1 MTIKKK
7 LILGASALFVMVLGG
22 NFFASL
28 TIKSLISAN
37 ELSELR
43 ANQLSEIKDYQN
55 NITKTT
61 LLSMDIIVDQKEGV
75 SKERLSEIDTL
86 FGEIKKLQNVIEKL
100 SDTPEEKALVTK
112 LAGESTQLQDL
123 LKKDLLNAIQKGLK
137 GEDIEKDLEKL
148 DNALDSTS
156 EQVSKTVGAIFQ
168 SVEDEL
174 QKANAQ
180 AKQTASNSIVAIVLL
195 TLFVTVFIIVG
206 ALILLRSVLG
216 SVSKLQV
223 IALDLAQGN
232 GDLTKRINIKEDDE
246 IGEVSRNFDSFL
258 DVLQKLISMGKI
270 SSSENVAVSQEL
282 STTALEI
289 GKRVEDEVATVQK
302 TVINTNRINAI
313 AKESYEATQE
323 VSKGIEIAND
333 TLENAKKIVLDLAN
347 TILENSIKELD
358 LAEKLNTLSRDTEQ
372 VKSVL
377 SVIVDIADQTN
388 LLALN
393 AAIEAARA
401 GEHGRGFAVV
411 ADEVRSLAERTQKA
425 LTEINATINVV
436 VQAINQSSDE
446 MNKNAESFKQMTQ
459 SAKDVSTSIV
469 DAANVM
475 TKAVVATEHSIKSSQ
490 SINDNVAI
498 VVAEMKNIDDIS
510 TKNARSVEEIA
521 SASEHLY
528 KLTEELNN
536 GLSKFRT

>member
-61 LLSMDIIVDQKEGV
+61 LLAMDIIIDQKEGV

-100 SDTPEEKALVTK
+100 SDTPEEKVLATK

-258 DVLQKLISMGKI
+258 DVLQKLISMGKT

-323 VSKGIEIAND
+323 VSKGIEMAND

>member
-1 MTIKKK
+1 
-7 LILGASALFVMVLGG
+7 
-22 NFFASL
+22 
-28 TIKSLISAN
+28 
-37 ELSELR
+37 
-43 ANQLSEIKDYQN
+43 
-55 NITKTT
+55 
-61 LLSMDIIVDQKEGV
+61 
-75 SKERLSEIDTL
+75 
-86 FGEIKKLQNVIEKL
+86 
-100 SDTPEEKALVTK
+100 
-112 LAGESTQLQDL
+112 
-123 LKKDLLNAIQKGLK
+123 
-137 GEDIEKDLEKL
+137 
-148 DNALDSTS
+148 
-156 EQVSKTVGAIFQ
+156 
-168 SVEDEL
+168 
-174 QKANAQ
+174 
-180 AKQTASNSIVAIVLL
+180 
-195 TLFVTVFIIVG
+195 
-206 ALILLRSVLG
+206 LG

-323 VSKGIEIAND
+323 VSKGIEMAND

-411 ADEVRSLAERTQKA
+411 ADEGRSLAERTQKA

-475 TKAVVATEHSIKSSQ
+475 TKAVVATEHSMKSSQ
-490 SINDNVAI
+490 NINDNVAI

>member
-43 ANQLSEIKDYQN
+43 ANQLSHIKDYQN

-61 LLSMDIIVDQKEGV
+61 LLAMDIIVDQKEGV

-100 SDTPEEKALVTK
+100 SDTPEEKALATK
-112 LAGESTQLQDL
+112 LLGEGTQLQDL
-123 LKKDLLNAIQKGLK
+123 LKKDLLNAIQKGLQ

-174 QKANAQ
+174 QKANEQ

-323 VSKGIEIAND
+323 VSKGIEMAND

-425 LTEINATINVV
+425 LTEINSTINVV

-475 TKAVVATEHSIKSSQ
+475 TKAVVATEHSMKSSQ

>member
-1 MTIKKK
+1 
-7 LILGASALFVMVLGG
+7 MVLGG

-43 ANQLSEIKDYQN
+43 ANQLSHIKDYQN

-61 LLSMDIIVDQKEGV
+61 LLAMDIIVDQKEGV

-100 SDTPEEKALVTK
+100 SDTPEEKALATK
-112 LAGESTQLQDL
+112 LLGEGTQLQDL
-123 LKKDLLNAIQKGLK
+123 LKKDLLNAIHKGLQ

-174 QKANAQ
+174 QKANEQ
-180 AKQTASNSIVAIVLL
+180 AKQTASNSIVSIVLL

-232 GDLTKRINIKEDDE
+232 GDLTKLINIKEDDE

-323 VSKGIEIAND
+323 VSKGIEMAND

-475 TKAVVATEHSIKSSQ
+475 TKAVVATEHSMKSSQ

>member
-43 ANQLSEIKDYQN
+43 ANQLSHIKDYQN

-61 LLSMDIIVDQKEGV
+61 LLAMDIIVDQKEGV

-100 SDTPEEKALVTK
+100 SDTPEEKALATK
-112 LAGESTQLQDL
+112 LLGEGTQLQDL
-123 LKKDLLNAIQKGLK
+123 LKKDLLNAIHKGLQ

-174 QKANAQ
+174 QKANEQ

-232 GDLTKRINIKEDDE
+232 GDLTQRINIKEDDE

-323 VSKGIEIAND
+323 VSKGIEMAND

-469 DAANVM
+469 DAASVM
-475 TKAVVATEHSIKSSQ
+475 TKAVEATEHSMKSSQ
-490 SINDNVAI
+490 NINDNVAI

>member
-43 ANQLSEIKDYQN
+43 ANQLSHIKDYQN

-61 LLSMDIIVDQKEGV
+61 LLAMDIIVDQKEGV

-100 SDTPEEKALVTK
+100 SDTPEEKALATK
-112 LAGESTQLQDL
+112 LLGEGTQLQDL
-123 LKKDLLNAIQKGLK
+123 LKKDLLNAIHKGLQ

-174 QKANAQ
+174 QKANEQ
-180 AKQTASNSIVAIVLL
+180 AKQTASNSIVSIVLL

-232 GDLTKRINIKEDDE
+232 GDLTKLINIKEDDE

-323 VSKGIEIAND
+323 VSKGIEMAND

-469 DAANVM
+469 DAASVM
-475 TKAVVATEHSIKSSQ
+475 TKAVVATEHSMKSSQ
-490 SINDNVAI
+490 NINDNVAI

>member
-75 SKERLSEIDTL
+75 SKERLSEIETL

-216 SVSKLQV
+216 SVSKLQA

-498 VVAEMKNIDDIS
+498 VAAEMKNIDDIS

>member
-43 ANQLSEIKDYQN
+43 ANQLSHIKDYQN